1 VTALKLG
8 RVFLVAVAALGAC
21 GDDEPSPPQGTP
33 SAQPGADGAVPT
45 EGGVGVLDGGT
56 NPDGAAQSDSAAS
69 DAGKVAGPL
78 FGFVGSSDG
87 KIRVFAID
95 EVTGAWTLKKENS
108 AGANPSFLAIAPSQ
122 RRVLAVDEDASGGLV
137 RSFSFEPST
146 GALTEINN
154 RPTGGDGPAHVSI
167 DPTGT
172 WAFVANYTGGTAS
185 VLPLAS
191 NGMLG
196 AIADTKTSGA
206 MSHFAGT
213 NPSGTYVFVPALG
226 DDIVSQYAL
235 DANTG
240 KLTANGVA
248 NVPANAGPRH
258 LAFHP
263 SEQWAY
269 VMNETAITVT
279 TFDFAKTAGT
289 LSAKETISA
298 LPGGQSTNG
307 VSGAEIFVHPSGKYV
322 YGSTRIYDSI
332 AVFTVDGTTG
342 KLTRTMN
349 ATTGANRPRS
359 FGIDPMDSAG
369 TLLYAGNQDAD
380 EVVGFRIDLAS
391 GNLTS
396 LGKVATVKGPSFVG
410 LARIP

>member
-1 VTALKLG
+1 VTALKLWL
-8 RVFLVAVAALGAC
+8 VFVGALAAIGAC
-21 GDDEPSPPQGTP
+21 GDDEPSRPGGAPP
-33 SAQPGADGAVPT
+33 AQTADGGVPT
-45 EGGVGVLDGGT
+45 EGGVGVSDGGT
-56 NPDGAAQSDSAAS
+56 HPDGAAQSDSAAS
-69 DAGKVAGPL
+69 DGGKAPGAL

-87 KIRVFAID
+87 KIRVFAVD
-95 EVTGAWTLKKENS
+95 DVTGAWTLKKENS
-108 AGANPSFLAIAPSQ
+108 AGANPSFLAIAASEH
-122 RRVLAVDEDASGGLV
+122 RVLAVDEDASGGLV

-154 RPTGGDGPAHVSI
+154 RPTGGDGPAHVSL
-167 DPTGT
+167 DPSGK

-185 VLPLAS
+185 VLPLAA

-196 AIADTKTSGA
+196 AIADTKASGA

-213 NPSGTYVFVPALG
+213 NPSGTHVFVPALG
-226 DDIVSQYAL
+226 DDIVAQYAL

-279 TFDFAKTAGT
+279 TFDFAKAAGT
-289 LSAKETISA
+289 LSAKDTISA

-322 YGSTRIYDSI
+322 YGSTRVYNSI

-342 KLTRTMN
+342 KLTRTAN
-349 ATTGANRPRS
+349 VPTGGNRPRS
-359 FGIDPMDSAG
+359 FGMDPEG
-369 TLLYAGNQDAD
+369 TLLFAGNQDVD
-380 EVVGFRIDLAS
+380 EVVGFHIDPS
-391 GNLTS
+391 TGNLTS
-396 LGKVATVKGPSFVG
+396 AGNVATVKGPSFVG